1 MSWPAII
8 VIVFVS
14 VIILIDDV
22 VVVVVVFVL
31 LSLLLVSI
39 VIMITITNT
48 IIDICII
55 SLVKYAEQGLAGRS
69 SVHGTCDLLRQCCVM
84 QASLQMIEKQR
95 TPNQPLFSGQTP
107 FLSPT
112 RPHPRDSPAECALSH
127 ELLQPSYLSSCAPS
141 FAAR

>member
-1 MSWPAII
+1 MSWTAIIVI

-22 VVVVVVFVL
+22 VVVVIITISVNII
-31 LSLLLVSI
+31 I
-39 VIMITITNT
+39 VITITNT
-48 IIDICII
+48 IIDINII
-55 SLVKYAEQGLAGRS
+55 SSVKYAEQGLAGRS

-112 RPHPRDSPAECALSH
+112 RPRPRDSPAECALSH